1 MKKMVCSLLAFLL
14 LTGCAP
20 AVDPD
25 LTPESIMEN
34 ALRKSEEEVQEA
46 LGISF
51 EGAETGAQPNYYL
64 LECSVPFGDQVAD
77 QIEFQFYKGKLA
89 CVRYTFS
96 SLGTPEETWDFL
108 AGMAQESR
116 EQGLR
121 SAMEDIYGHGS
132 TYDSYDSFE
141 DFQAM
146 MREDIEKTGYPKHI
160 AEDRLYVDER
170 TYVAYTMDFNLEYPI
185 FMGIQYAA
193 AIVRPLDGEPY
204 FQ

>member
-1 MKKMVCSLLAFLL
+1 MKKMVCALLAFLL
-14 LTGCAP
+14 LAGCAP

-51 EGAETGAQPNYYL
+51 EGAETGAQTNFYL

-77 QIEFQFYKGKLA
+77 QIEFQFNRGNLT

-108 AGMAQESR
+108 AGMARESR

-170 TYVAYTMDFNLEYPI
+170 TYVAYIMDFNLEYPI
-185 FMGIQYAA
+185 FMGIQYGAM
-193 AIVRPLDGEPY
+193 IVRPLDGEPY

>member
-1 MKKMVCSLLAFLL
+1 MKKMVCALLAFLL
-14 LTGCAP
+14 LAGCAP

-25 LTPESIMEN
+25 LTPESIMKN

-96 SLGTPEETWDFL
+96 ALETPKETWDFFGWDG
-108 AGMAQESR
+108 AGIAGAR
-116 EQGLR
+116 AALR
-121 SAMEDIYGHGS
+121 HG
-132 TYDSYDSFE
+132 
-141 DFQAM
+141 
-146 MREDIEKTGYPKHI
+146 GYLWT
-160 AEDRLYVDER
+160 RVYL
-170 TYVAYTMDFNLEYPI
+170 
-185 FMGIQYAA
+185 
-193 AIVRPLDGEPY
+193 
-204 FQ
+204 

>member
-25 LTPESIMEN
+25 LTPESIMKN

-51 EGAETGAQPNYYL
+51 EGAETGAQTNFYL

-77 QIEFQFYKGKLA
+77 QIEFQFNRGNLT

-116 EQGLR
+116 EQGLP

>member
-1 MKKMVCSLLAFLL
+1 MKKMVCALLAFLL
-14 LTGCAP
+14 LAGCAP
-20 AVDPD
+20 AVEPD

-51 EGAETGAQPNYYL
+51 EGAETGAQTNFYL

-77 QIEFQFYKGKLA
+77 QIEFQFNRGNLT

-96 SLGTPEETWDFL
+96 ALGTPEETWDFL
-108 AGMAQESR
+108 AGMARESR

-141 DFQAM
+141 NFQAM

-170 TYVAYTMDFNLEYPI
+170 TYVAYIMDFNLEYPI
-185 FMGIQYAA
+185 FMGIQYGAL
-193 AIVRPLDGEPY
+193 IVRPVGGEPY

>member
-46 LGISF
+46 LGVSF

-77 QIEFQFYKGKLA
+77 QIEFQFNRGNLT

-96 SLGTPEETWDFL
+96 ALGTPEETWDFL
-108 AGMAQESR
+108 AGMARESR

-132 TYDSYDSFE
+132 TYDSFE

-170 TYVAYTMDFNLEYPI
+170 TYVAYTMDFTLEYPI
-185 FMGIQYAA
+185 FMGIQYGAM
-193 AIVRPLDGEPY
+193 IVRPLDGEPY